1 MLYSQSPPLAD
12 NETAEENSPRG
23 SAREQETR
31 SEPRFGRRPTIA
43 SIHSLSPPRPRPSIG
58 RRMFRAVTRFVIVVL
73 IGVGGTLG
81 WQAYGDMAKEMLA
94 ARAPEQAWLLSY
106 LPATNPP
113 AAVAANPALQLEP
126 LVSNLEFVRRSVEQL
141 ALKQEQMARNIAG
154 DRYSIGYS
162 GLAYT
167 DAPVK
172 MVPLVE
178 KEGDAPQAPT
188 YENVAL
194 ATYPLSRLIYLNTNK
209 APGKPLNPVME
220 EFLRFV
226 LSREGQQVVLE
237 HARYIPLR
245 AWQANAARALLSD
258 GN

>member
-12 NETAEENSPRG
+12 DETAEENSSRG

-31 SEPRFGRRPTIA
+31 SEPRFGRRPTSA

-141 ALKQEQMARNIAG
+141 ALKQEQMARNIAALQAV
-154 DRYSIGYS
+154 DEDIRQKVSS
-162 GLAYT
+162 PPP
-167 DAPVK
+167 APVQPAAAIPQPK
-172 MVPLVE
+172 P
-178 KEGDAPQAPT
+178 APAKPQQPAGAP
-188 YENVAL
+188 ASP
-194 ATYPLSRLIYLNTNK
+194 APRPSP
-209 APGKPLNPVME
+209 APGPVT
-220 EFLRFV
+220 LAP
-226 LSREGQQVVLE
+226 SR
-237 HARYIPLR
+237 
-245 AWQANAARALLSD
+245 
-258 GN
+258 

>member
-12 NETAEENSPRG
+12 NETAEENSSRG

-31 SEPRFGRRPTIA
+31 SEPRFGRRPTSA
-43 SIHSLSPPRPRPSIG
+43 SIHSLPLPRPRPSIG

-141 ALKQEQMARNIAG
+141 ALKQEQMARNIAALQAV
-154 DRYSIGYS
+154 DEDIRQKVSS
-162 GLAYT
+162 PPP
-167 DAPVK
+167 APVQPAAAIPQPK
-172 MVPLVE
+172 P
-178 KEGDAPQAPT
+178 APAKPQQPAGAP
-188 YENVAL
+188 ASP
-194 ATYPLSRLIYLNTNK
+194 APRPSP
-209 APGKPLNPVME
+209 APGPVT
-220 EFLRFV
+220 LAP
-226 LSREGQQVVLE
+226 SR
-237 HARYIPLR
+237 
-245 AWQANAARALLSD
+245 
-258 GN
+258 